1 MGKSEYNECK
11 TLPGESEQPQ
21 IILDAE
27 AIYGLLIRAEVMM
40 SKVDRVRYAN
50 RAIEQILDVIR
61 EFILAYDFEDDRE
74 MHLKRMCANVAVFL
88 RTMRIIAE
96 RNVICIMPRYD
107 TATPDMLKH
116 RNDYGKLRNLVEE
129 VSPKWLKYCH
139 YNDDRRCF
147 VANEGYG
154 HNDVLV
160 RKYGFRFNKSKHR
173 HHDKTGNRRQQEQ
186 ARLAHFGS

>member
-1 MGKSEYNECK
+1 MGKSEYNECR

-40 SKVDRVRYAN
+40 SKVDRARYAN

-107 TATPDMLKH
+107 TATTGTAH
-116 RNDYGKLRNLVEE
+116 
-129 VSPKWLKYCH
+129 VSGTSSGRSRRTTTLPSSTASRWRPAGCTTAASWTTCGGWLTTS
-139 YNDDRRCF
+139 RP
-147 VANEGYG
+147 G
-154 HNDVLV
+154 LP
-160 RKYGFRFNKSKHR
+160 
-173 HHDKTGNRRQQEQ
+173 T
-186 ARLAHFGS
+186 

>member
-1 MGKSEYNECK
+1 MGKSEYNECR

-61 EFILAYDFEDDRE
+61 EFVLAYDFVDDRE

-88 RTMRIIAE
+88 RTMRIMAE
-96 RNVICIMPRYD
+96 RFLSSVNSYLGI
-107 TATPDMLKH
+107 LKH
-116 RNDYGKLRNLVEE
+116 RNDYGKIRSLVEE
-129 VSPKWLKYCH
+129 VSPKWLAYCH

-160 RKYGFRFNKSKHR
+160 RKYGFRFNKTKHR

>member
-1 MGKSEYNECK
+1 MGKSEYNECR

-50 RAIEQILDVIR
+50 RAIEQMLDVIR

-116 RNDYGKLRNLVEE
+116 ELMERMARLDEGVTRWRKSIMKKLRV
-129 VSPKWLKYCH
+129 
-139 YNDDRRCF
+139 RGTTGI
-147 VANEGYG
+147 EG
-154 HNDVLV
+154 
-160 RKYGFRFNKSKHR
+160 
-173 HHDKTGNRRQQEQ
+173 
-186 ARLAHFGS
+186 